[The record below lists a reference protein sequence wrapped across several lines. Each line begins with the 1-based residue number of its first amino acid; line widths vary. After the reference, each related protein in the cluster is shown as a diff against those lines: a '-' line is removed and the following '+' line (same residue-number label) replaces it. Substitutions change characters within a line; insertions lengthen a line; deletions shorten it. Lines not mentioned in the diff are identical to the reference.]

1 MATTTKERTFSSEG
15 QLTDFV
21 TEYIHG
27 ILSGKESEYH
37 QEETKRMQQNTTLP
51 ERAPMKLEVLD
62 DGSVMFSHTEPDG
75 TTSKCSYPSLA
86 IMVVCMLADSII
98 GDEWQVMFDKKEP

>member
-1 MATTTKERTFSSEG
+1 MGTTTKERTFSSEG
-15 QLTDFV
+15 QLTEFIA
-21 TEYIHG
+21 EYIHG

-62 DGSVMFSHTEPDG
+62 DCSVRFSYTEADG
-75 TTSKCSYPSLA
+75 TMGEVMYPSVA
-86 IMVVCMLADSII
+86 IMVVCMLASSILDDSIEI
-98 GDEWQVMFDKKEP
+98 VFSKT